1 MKQHIFSLQTPSL
14 LFSGLNDAE
23 RIVVIECLVSTN
35 NAHWIWERRF
45 PHDIHPYF
53 RINTDRDKN
62 LEIIRFGILR
72 QYLLS
77 GCLHLSIF
85 VPPLCFGID
94 LYFCKP
100 AGIGDAKEI
109 S

>member
-23 RIVVIECLVSTN
+23 RIVVIECLVLTN

-53 RINTDRDKN
+53 RINTDRDKH

-77 GCLHLSIF
+77 GCLHLCSSSLF
-85 VPPLCFGID
+85 WNGSVFL
-94 LYFCKP
+94 
-100 AGIGDAKEI
+100 
-109 S
+109 